1 MPRLR
6 LLLLLVVAGC
16 AASRVAPGVGGLL
29 PLWTTWHSVDLVGG
43 GTEGTSEG
51 RVSDACDVSF
61 GTYFASFGVRGL
73 ACAANTVEPL
83 GAVVAAAPMP
93 VFVSGPHAPG
103 PDGLGLD
110 LGSRAFGH
118 YDPAFVRWAVATA
131 IPGEGNPALRV
142 ATQPV
147 YDQKLRRLA
156 RVYWLVRAG
165 LVAEG
170 YPARTPV
177 GPAKDYVRYLRG
189 GPLGAGASEYA
200 PGFSMVAFSDRSAAV
215 PAALSIARDDLDWY
229 SALYEANA
237 ATGFW
242 LRRAEDGTEAT
253 FQDGLRRLLATYDAG
268 WLAAH

>member
-1 MPRLR
+1 MTPR

-16 AASRVAPGVGGLL
+16 AAPRVAPGGGGLL
-29 PLWTTWHSVDLVGG
+29 PLWTTWQSADLAGSD
-43 GTEGTSEG
+43 TERTGEG
-51 RVSDACDVSF
+51 RMSDACDVPF
-61 GTYFASFGVRGL
+61 GTYFTSFGVRGL
-73 ACAANTVEPL
+73 ACATNAAEPL

-93 VFVSGPHAPG
+93 VFASGPHAPG

-110 LGSRAFGH
+110 LGSRAFGP

-131 IPGEGNPALRV
+131 IPGEGSLALRA

-170 YPARTPV
+170 YPARTPI

-189 GPLGAGASEYA
+189 GPVGAGASEVA
-200 PGFSMVAFSDRSAAV
+200 PGFSMVAFSDRSEVV
-215 PAALSIARDDLDWY
+215 PAALGIARDDLGWY
-229 SALYEANA
+229 SALYEANT